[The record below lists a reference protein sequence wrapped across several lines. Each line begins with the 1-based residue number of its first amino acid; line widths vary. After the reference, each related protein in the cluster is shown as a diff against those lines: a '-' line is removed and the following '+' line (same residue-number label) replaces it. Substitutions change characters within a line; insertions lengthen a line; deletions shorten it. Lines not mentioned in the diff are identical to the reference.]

1 MANYE
6 ATKYSFTGANLTG
19 IDLVNTGLIIP
30 WTDSS
35 VPSGFLECNGANV

>member
-6 ATKYSFTGANLTG
+6 ATKYDFTGANLTN

-30 WTDSS
+30 WSDGS
-35 VPSGFLECNGANV
+35 VPSGFLKSLFK